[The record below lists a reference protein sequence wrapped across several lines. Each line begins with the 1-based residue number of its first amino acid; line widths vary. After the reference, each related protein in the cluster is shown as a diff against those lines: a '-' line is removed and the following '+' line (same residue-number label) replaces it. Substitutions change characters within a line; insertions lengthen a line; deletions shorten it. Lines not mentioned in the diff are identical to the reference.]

1 MNKPL
6 LFPLSILICLTI
18 VGYLSNGNLVG
29 DGFTTDTN
37 GTVDINGTTGSYS
50 SSYGGVFTFDFFTGD
65 GLLVTIIVL
74 VSAVI
79 LLGIGLFGSGLS
91 VFSQNLVLQSVVYLG
106 AWGALTIMS
115 KDFILAGTGT
125 IGIILYFILT
135 IIYGIGFIMQVTS
148 SGSGD

>member
-1 MNKPL
+1 MNRPL

-18 VGYLSNGNLVG
+18 VGYLSNANLIG

-37 GTVDINGTTGSYS
+37 GSIDINGTSGSYS

-106 AWGALTIMS
+106 AWGALTIMA
-115 KDFILAGTGT
+115 KDFILVSTGI

-148 SGSGD
+148 SSGE

>member
-1 MNKPL
+1 MNRPL

-18 VGYLSNGNLVG
+18 VGYVSNGNLIG
-29 DGFTTDTN
+29 DGFTTDTS
-37 GTVDINGTTGSYS
+37 GTIDINGTSGSYS
-50 SSYGGVFTFDFFTGD
+50 SPYGGIFTFDFFTGD
-65 GLLVTIIVL
+65 GLLVTIIIL

-106 AWGALTIMS
+106 LWGALTIMS
-115 KDFILAGTGT
+115 KDFILVGTGI

-148 SGSGD
+148 SSGE

>member
-18 VGYLSNGNLVG
+18 VGYLSKGNLIG

-37 GTVDINGTTGSYS
+37 GSIGINGTSGSYS

-91 VFSQNLVLQSVVYLG
+91 VFSQNLVLQSVAFLG
-106 AWGALTIMS
+106 LWGALTIMA
-115 KDFILAGTGT
+115 KDFILVSTGI

-135 IIYGIGFIMQVTS
+135 IIYGIGFIMQVT
-148 SGSGD
+148 GSEA

>member
-18 VGYLSNGNLVG
+18 VGYVSNGNLIG
-29 DGFTTDTN
+29 DGFSTDTN

-91 VFSQNLVLQSVVYLG
+91 VFSQNLVLQSVAFLG
-106 AWGALTIMS
+106 VWGALTLMA
-115 KDFILAGTGT
+115 KDFILVSTGI

-148 SGSGD
+148 SSGE

>member
-1 MNKPL
+1 MNRPL

-18 VGYLSNGNLVG
+18 VGYVSNGNLIG
-29 DGFTTDTN
+29 DGFTTNPN

-74 VSAVI
+74 ISAVI

-91 VFSQNLVLQSVVYLG
+91 VFSQNLVLQSVVFLG
-106 AWGALTIMS
+106 AWGALTIMA
-115 KDFILAGTGT
+115 KDFILVNTGI

-148 SGSGD
+148 SSGE

>member
-1 MNKPL
+1 MNRPL

-18 VGYLSNGNLVG
+18 VGYLSNGNLIG

-91 VFSQNLVLQSVVYLG
+91 VFSQNLVLQSVVFLG
-106 AWGALTIMS
+106 LWGALTIIS
-115 KDFILAGTGT
+115 KDFILVGTGT

-135 IIYGIGFIMQVTS
+135 VIYGIGFVLQITS
-148 SGSGD
+148 NAGE

>member
-18 VGYLSNGNLVG
+18 VGYLSNGNLIG

-37 GTVDINGTTGSYS
+37 GSIDINGTSGSYS

-106 AWGALTIMS
+106 AWGALTIMA
-115 KDFILAGTGT
+115 KDFILVSTGI

-148 SGSGD
+148 SSGE

>member
-115 KDFILAGTGT
+115 KDFILVSTGI

-135 IIYGIGFIMQVTS
+135 IMYGIGFIMQVTS
-148 SGSGD
+148 SSGE

>member
-1 MNKPL
+1 MNRPL

-18 VGYLSNGNLVG
+18 VGYVSNGNLIG

-74 VSAVI
+74 VAAVI

-106 AWGALTIMS
+106 AWGALTIMA
-115 KDFILAGTGT
+115 KDFILVSTGI

-148 SGSGD
+148 SSGE

>member
-18 VGYLSNGNLVG
+18 VGYLSNGNLIG
-29 DGFTTDTN
+29 DGFSADTN

-91 VFSQNLVLQSVVYLG
+91 VFSQNLVLQSVAFLG
-106 AWGALTIMS
+106 VWGALTLMS
-115 KDFILAGTGT
+115 KDFILVGTGT

-135 IIYGIGFIMQVTS
+135 IIYGIGFIMQVT
-148 SGSGD
+148 GGEA

>member
-1 MNKPL
+1 MNRPL

-18 VGYLSNGNLVG
+18 VGYLSNGNLIG

-37 GTVDINGTTGSYS
+37 GSIDINGTSGSYS

-106 AWGALTIMS
+106 AWGALTIMA
-115 KDFILAGTGT
+115 KDFILVSTGI

-148 SGSGD
+148 SSGE